1 MAVRCPEPKTVIG
14 HNRAFAQRAELRMQ
28 PKQLLAQD
36 VEFGNAGG
44 LDTDGTGWF
53 IGFCDWTRNPPS
65 HLRHVPTEELAAG
78 LCVKWFCH
86 SAGNPNGESKPLSE
100 GRTMS
105 VLVSPTS
112 EFRIEF
118 STSAEFAPQD
128 TLSHTLRCH
137 GDFVI
142 WGPGVFHRA
151 FGVQPACILTVRWA
165 TPDRRG
171 SAITGS
177 GRGSRGER
185 PHDQLTTST
194 GIPLFRARDQ
204 VLASDEAV
212 KARHARSL
220 EPHMAP
226 LQALAERISASRD
239 APDGVPRFDPLDGGI
254 NARVLLL
261 QEAPGPRA
269 VGSGFISFDNPDQTA
284 ANARHACESAGL
296 SRLDVVRWNAVPWYL
311 GNEEGTKIRP
321 ATREDV
327 KRAEPWLAE
336 LLELLPR
343 LEVVVLM
350 GKNAQRLAP
359 VIERIGPHLRVEK
372 TSHCSPLALNTSRDR
387 RPALIEKLRDVA
399 VSLLA

>member
-1 MAVRCPEPKTVIG
+1 
-14 HNRAFAQRAELRMQ
+14 MQ
-28 PKQLLAQD
+28 PKQLLAQN

-53 IGFCDWTRNPPS
+53 IGFNDWTKNPPS
-65 HLRHVPTEELAAG
+65 HLRHVPTEELTAG

-86 SAGNPNGESKPLSE
+86 PAGNPNGESKPLSE

-105 VLVSPTS
+105 VLVSPAS

-118 STSAEFAPQD
+118 STSAEFVPHD
-128 TLSHTLRCH
+128 TLSHTLRRH

-151 FGVQPACILTVRWA
+151 FGGQPACILTVRWSR
-165 TPDRRG
+165 PGRRG
-171 SAITGS
+171 SAINGH
-177 GRGSRGER
+177 GRGSRGESQ
-185 PHDQLTTST
+185 HDPLTAST
-194 GIPLFRARDQ
+194 FIPVFRARDQ

-212 KARHARSL
+212 EARRARSF
-220 EPHMAP
+220 EPHVAL
-226 LQALAERISASRD
+226 LQALAERIGASRD

-269 VGSGFISFDNPDQTA
+269 VGSGFISSDNPDQTA

-296 SRLDVVRWNAVPWYL
+296 SRRDVVRWNAVPWYL

-336 LLELLPR
+336 LLQLLSR
-343 LEVVVLM
+343 LQVVVLM

-359 VIERIGPHLRVEK
+359 VLKRIAPHLRVER
-372 TSHCSPLALNTSRDR
+372 TPHCSPLALNYSLDR
-387 RPALIEKLRDVA
+387 RTELIETLRDVA
-399 VSLLA
+399 VNLRT